1 MNKNTPKFSIITV
14 CRNEV
19 SGIRMTCES
28 IIKQTYLN
36 YEWIVIDGAS
46 TDGTLEIIE
55 AYRHSINILISKP
68 DKGIYDAMNK
78 GIDKARGEY
87 LIFING
93 GDAFATV
100 NALALATQAPQK
112 EIIYGDLRLD
122 TFDGEVLEYSD
133 NFQVCDLIKSML
145 PHQATFY
152 SRELFEAYGRY
163 DTSYR
168 IAADY
173 ELNARLISKYCVS
186 RAHISEPIAV
196 FNRDGVSNKASHK
209 LIRKKENHQIRMKYF
224 TRYRWSVKAWKLIIR
239 NLFRKDF

>member
-1 MNKNTPKFSIITV
+1 MNKYTPKFSIITV
-14 CRNEV
+14 CLNEV
-19 SGIRMTCES
+19 SGIQMTCES
-28 IIKQTYLN
+28 IVKQTYLN

-55 AYRHSINILISKP
+55 SYRHSINMLISEP

-78 GIDKARGEY
+78 GIGKARGEY

-100 NALALATQAPQK
+100 NALALATQAPQT

-133 NFQVCDLIKSML
+133 NFLARDLINSML

-152 SRELFEAYGRY
+152 SRELFVAYGRY
-163 DTSYR
+163 NTSFR
-168 IAADY
+168 VAADY
-173 ELNARLISKYCVS
+173 ELNARLISRHSVS
-186 RAHISEPIAV
+186 RTHISEPIAI
-196 FNRDGVSNKASHK
+196 FNRDGISNSASHK
-209 LIRKKENHQIRMKYF
+209 LIRKKENHQIRRKYF
-224 TRYRWSVKAWKLIIR
+224 RRYRWSVKAWKHILR